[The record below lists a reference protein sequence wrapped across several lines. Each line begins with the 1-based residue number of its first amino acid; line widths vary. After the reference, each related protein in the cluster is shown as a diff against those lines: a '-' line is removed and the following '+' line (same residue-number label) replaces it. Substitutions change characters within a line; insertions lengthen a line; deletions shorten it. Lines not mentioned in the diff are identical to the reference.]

1 MEDPRMKLHC
11 GLTTNNSAAMFGL
24 HEKGLDFELVFV
36 DWIAGEAKTK
46 AFLTNLNP
54 FGRVQILEDGDLKLF
69 ESKAITRYLAEQYKD
84 GGTDL
89 LSNDPKERAIVW
101 MWMEIDTN
109 QFFFLFASTLIGELN
124 IKPFQGLATD
134 FTLVQ
139 KNKEKLSEVLNIYEA
154 RLGKSSYLAGES
166 FTLADLRH
174 LPPIRYMLKMEE
186 KGVKDLIYSRPNATA
201 WVEKMKSRSAW
212 LKTVVQGGHIFE
224 LMKQCCLPIQFESSY
239 HEVTV
244 VAKTTALVTG
254 NN

>member
-1 MEDPRMKLHC
+1 MI
-11 GLTTNNSAAMFGL
+11 F
-24 HEKGLDFELVFV
+24 FV
-36 DWIAGEAKTK
+36 
-46 AFLTNLNP
+46 
-54 FGRVQILEDGDLKLF
+54 